1 MIKIVPV
8 VFYFFSSSSE
18 YWVYYIADFKAENM
32 TTDIELLILDLLMRA
47 KTLKCV
53 DNKAANTFYLI
64 CKDYMLTLFF
74 ISFSILYINTSLKV
88 FISL

>member
-1 MIKIVPV
+1 M
-8 VFYFFSSSSE
+8 
-18 YWVYYIADFKAENM
+18 YYIADFKAENM
-32 TTDIELLILDLLMRA
+32 TTDIELLILDVLMRA

-53 DNKAANTFYLI
+53 DNKAAYTFYLI